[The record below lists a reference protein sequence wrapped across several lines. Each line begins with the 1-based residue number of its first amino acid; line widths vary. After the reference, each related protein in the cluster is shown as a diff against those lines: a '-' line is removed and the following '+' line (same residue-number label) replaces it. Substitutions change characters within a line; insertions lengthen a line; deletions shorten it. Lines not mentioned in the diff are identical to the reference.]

1 MKTLNQ
7 YILESFIT
15 ENKNSI
21 EHLKLPKTDYEFN
34 WDDQYCYPFFYN
46 VTDNVFAIGANAQE
60 LGDFHDDL
68 FNNPD
73 KEYVKFE
80 DDWAKLC
87 NVYAYN
93 KSKDE
98 LPEDSIC
105 GRIWDLNNY
114 AEVMNDAFGKDGN
127 FTEEDNANIV
137 AIAFYGKQD
146 NEKQLAKDVLKNY
159 CDINKNDIYVLI
171 NNNTVVKL

>member
-114 AEVMNDAFGKDGN
+114 AEVIMMHSVKMETSQKKIMLILLLLHSMVNKIMKNNLQKMFLK
-127 FTEEDNANIV
+127 II
-137 AIAFYGKQD
+137 AI
-146 NEKQLAKDVLKNY
+146 
-159 CDINKNDIYVLI
+159 
-171 NNNTVVKL
+171 